1 MGWIGCFLLKKK
13 TIETK
18 AKKNLLSRLQVEVVR
33 SENELLFFWVKKNKT
48 IKILLDFFFFSF
60 HRSVK

>member
-33 SENELLFFWVKKNKT
+33 SENELLFFWVKKK
-48 IKILLDFFFFSF
+48 IKQSKSYWIFFSSHF
-60 HRSVK
+60 TDL

>member
-33 SENELLFFWVKKNKT
+33 SENELLFFWVKKK
-48 IKILLDFFFFSF
+48 
-60 HRSVK
+60 